1 MAKMFFE
8 LINQR
13 KIFNI
18 TQLLHHMALSVKFII
33 KSEQS
38 DTDNYRVM

>member
-1 MAKMFFE
+1 
-8 LINQR
+8 
-13 KIFNI
+13 
-18 TQLLHHMALSVKFII
+18 MALSVKFVI